1 VSYNFKSCLLALTMC
16 ALSPLP
22 LNAQDAPLPPLQNFE
37 RGLGLKFGDWAV
49 YNRLEAALRATTN
62 IKQDPS
68 EKSDYQPTFS
78 ATTSAQST
86 WDRHALGFD
95 ITYYYEDAL
104 DAEEEADDTLSGS
117 INGQID
123 VGQNFHLKLG
133 ASRSNSVVSSTD
145 PESFSGDISTTI
157 DDTVNASVEWDG
169 KSYFAALQG
178 YYNETDATSD
188 TNSNGVAQTTVQDR
202 NEWNA
207 SLLLGQK
214 FDWGKAHIVAGP
226 EIINY
231 TGSAA
236 VLPENR
242 DSEGLRFG
250 LGLEY
255 VKDKFSA
262 DFSIEGFQQYFAAD
276 TIGDVTGFAGR
287 LEGSY
292 SIDNELSVAAKI
304 QRSFDETNLTGSA
317 GIYTNLA
324 SVAAQREFKDD
335 LYVKFGPS
343 YKLIE
348 FEGTSLETETFQFDA
363 TIGWNLMK
371 NVELLLVGSAFTQTV
386 NDPSIIVYEYDEAAL
401 TISTVI
407 TF

>member
-1 VSYNFKSCLLALTMC
+1 MSYKFTSCLLALTIC

-22 LNAQDAPLPPLQNFE
+22 LNAQDAPLPPLQDFE

-49 YNRLEAALRATTN
+49 YNRLETALRATTN

-78 ATTSAQST
+78 ATASAQST
-86 WDRHALGFD
+86 WDRHALGFN
-95 ITYYYEDAL
+95 ITYYYEDAV

-133 ASRSNSVVSSTD
+133 ISRDNGVVSTED
-145 PESFSGDISTTI
+145 PESFSGNVTTTI
-157 DDTVNASVEWDG
+157 SDTANSSIEWDG
-169 KSYFAALQG
+169 KSYFAAVQG
-178 YYNETDATSD
+178 YYSEVESTSD
-188 TNSNGVAQTTVQDR
+188 TNSNGAAQITVQDR
-202 NEWNA
+202 QEWNT
-207 SLLLGQK
+207 SILLGQK
-214 FDWGKAHIVAGP
+214 FDWGKAYVVAGP

-262 DFSIEGFQQYFAAD
+262 DLSIEGFHQDFAAD
-276 TIGDVTGFAGR
+276 SIGEVTGFIGR

-292 SIDNELSVAAKI
+292 SIDSDMSFAAKI

-324 SVAAQREFKDD
+324 TVAAQRKFNDN

-343 YKLIE
+343 YRLVE
-348 FEGTSLETETFQFDA
+348 FDGTSLETETFQFDA
-363 TIGWNLMK
+363 TIGWNLIN

-386 NDPSIIVYEYDEAAL
+386 NDPSIIVYEYDEASL
-401 TISTVI
+401 TFSTVI

>member
-1 VSYNFKSCLLALTMC
+1 MNQKITSCLLALTIC

-22 LNAQDAPLPPLQNFE
+22 LNAQDAPLPPLQDFE
-37 RGLGLKFGDWAV
+37 RGLGLKFGDWAL
-49 YNRLEAALRATTN
+49 YNRFEAGLRSTTN
-62 IKQDPS
+62 IKQDPT
-68 EKSDYQPTFS
+68 EKSDYQPYFVGT
-78 ATTSAQST
+78 AVAQST
-86 WDRHALGFD
+86 WDRHALGFN

-104 DAEEEADDTLSGS
+104 DDDEVNDDSLSGA

-123 VGQNFHLKLG
+123 LDQNFHLTLG
-133 ASRSNSVVSSTD
+133 ISRSDDIVSSED
-145 PESFSGDISTTI
+145 PEAFSGNTTTTI
-157 DDTVNASVEWDG
+157 SDTANASIEWDG

-178 YYNETDATSD
+178 YYSEVESTSD
-188 TNSNGVAQTTVQDR
+188 TNSNGVAQITVQDR
-202 NEWNA
+202 QEWNA
-207 SLLLGQK
+207 SILLGQK
-214 FDWGKAHIVAGP
+214 FDWGKFHIVAGP

-255 VKDKFSA
+255 VKDKFNA
-262 DFSIEGFQQYFAAD
+262 DLSIEGFHQDFAAD
-276 TIGDVTGFAGR
+276 SIGKVTGFIGR
-287 LEGSY
+287 LEASY
-292 SIDNELSVAAKI
+292 SIDDDLSLAAKI

-324 SVAAQREFKDD
+324 TVAAQRKFNDN

-343 YKLIE
+343 YRLVE
-348 FEGTSLETETFQFDA
+348 FDGTSLETETFQFDA
-363 TIGWNLMK
+363 TIGWNLIN

-386 NDPSIIVYEYDEAAL
+386 NDPSIIVYEYDEASL
-401 TISTVI
+401 TFSTVI